1 MTELIEPRQA
11 IKQATPLVTT
21 EAKQAAFLFWYEIK
35 DQEGVT
41 KDVKIDNLIL
51 IELLYYHNFRR
62 FDVEQSSIFIKLHNN
77 RIISQTTVTEITDFV
92 FDYIDQLPDE
102 LPKQMI
108 KRKLLTGVTTY
119 FNEKKLYLL
128 KPKEPIELQ
137 KDTIS
142 TKFIYFKNGFLN
154 ITKKDIKFM
163 DYKSLSGY
171 IWDKEIIQ
179 RDYVKPPE
187 DEAKNYV
194 KRFFSLVAGPKRF
207 NDLCIAAG
215 YYTHDFY
222 DYKLSSLVITD
233 SGIDEEN
240 EANGRTGKTLFCK
253 IIAGVLSSNPND
265 QNIKTYVEV
274 NAKDFDSKAQ
284 FKYASCGLETKLVVL
299 NDLRRH
305 FDVDCLFNDV
315 TEGIDVN
322 KKGLAA
328 FKIRCKIILTTN
340 KTIKIEGDSAKDRFL
355 EFEFTNYFS
364 ASHTPE
370 NEFKHWFF
378 RDWNNEDYCRYYLF
392 MAQCTQMYFSNNLK
406 LNKPTQIT
414 LNKRKLRE
422 NTAPDF
428 LDWIEQ
434 FAPVPNHE
442 YEKRELYEMFVQ
454 FAPDYRD
461 PKFKQR
467 KFSDWLKNYCNFSD
481 HLMNY
486 RKDENER
493 RTSTT
498 TYFKFIPKDL

>member
-1 MTELIEPRQA
+1 MTAIIEPRQA
-11 IKQATPLVTT
+11 IKRATPLETK
-21 EAKQAAFLFWYEIK
+21 EAQQASFIFWTSIVDAEGNEK
-35 DQEGVT
+35 DIR
-41 KDVKIDNLIL
+41 IDNLIL
-51 IELLYYHNFRR
+51 IEMLYFHNFRR
-62 FDVEQSSIFIKLHNN
+62 FDIEQSSIFIKLENN
-77 RIISQTTVTEITDFV
+77 KIIKQTSITEITDFV
-92 FDYIDQLPDE
+92 FEYIDQLPEE

-128 KPKEPIELQ
+128 KPKEPIILQ
-137 KDTIS
+137 KDTIES
-142 TKFIYFKNGFLN
+142 KYIYFKNGFLCV
-154 ITKKDIKFM
+154 TKKDIKFLS
-163 DYKSLSGY
+163 YQSLSGY

-179 RDYVKPPE
+179 RDFIKPNE
-187 DEAKNYV
+187 DESKNYV
-194 KRFFSLVAGPKRF
+194 KRFFNLIAGPKRF

-222 DYKLSSLVITD
+222 DYKLSSLVVTD
-233 SGIDEEN
+233 SGISEEN

-253 IIAGVLSSNPND
+253 ILAGVLSSNPND
-265 QNIKTYVEV
+265 PGIRTYVEV

-299 NDLRRH
+299 NDLRRN

-370 NEFKHWFF
+370 QEFKHWFF

-406 LNKPTQIT
+406 LNAPSQIT

-422 NTAPDF
+422 NTAPEF
-428 LDWIEQ
+428 LEWIEN
-434 FAPVPNHE
+434 FNLVPSQE
-442 YEKRELYEMFVQ
+442 YEKKILFDSFVKW
-454 FAPDYRD
+454 APDFND

-481 HLMNY
+481 HLLNY

-498 TYFKFIPKDL
+498 TYFKFIAK

>member
-1 MTELIEPRQA
+1 MTEKIKPHAAIDVSEAIETKESVQSKF
-11 IKQATPLVTT
+11 I
-21 EAKQAAFLFWYEIK
+21 FWYEIK
-35 DQEGVT
+35 DIEGIT

-51 IELLYYHNFRR
+51 IEMLYFNNFRR
-62 FDVEQSSIFIKLHNN
+62 FDIDQSSIFIKLENN
-77 RIISQTTVTEITDFV
+77 RIIKQTNITEITDFV
-92 FDYIDQLPDE
+92 FDYIDELPEE

-128 KPKEPIELQ
+128 KPKEPIVLQ
-137 KDTIS
+137 KDTIDS
-142 TKFIYFKNGFLN
+142 KFIYFLNGFLK
-154 ITKKDIKFM
+154 ITRKEIVF
-163 DYKSLSGY
+163 LSYNNLTGY
-171 IWDKEIIQ
+171 IWINEIIQ
-179 RDYVKPPE
+179 REYVKPPE
-187 DEAKNYV
+187 NESKNFV
-194 KRFFSLVAGPKRF
+194 KKFFTLVAGPKRF

-233 SGIDEEN
+233 SGISEDN

-253 IIAGVLSSNPND
+253 IIAGVISSNPND
-265 QNIKTYVEV
+265 TSIRTYVEV

-284 FKYASCGLETKLVVL
+284 FKYSACGIETKLIVL
-299 NDLRRH
+299 NDLRRN

-328 FKIRCKIILTTN
+328 FKIRTKIILTTN

-392 MAQCTQMYFSNNLK
+392 MAQCTQLYFANNLK
-406 LNKPTQIT
+406 LNAPSQIS

-422 NTAPDF
+422 NTAPEF
-428 LDWIEQ
+428 LEWIENLM
-434 FAPVPNHE
+434 PVSNRE
-442 YEKRELYEMFVQ
+442 YLKTELFTSFIT
-454 FAPDYRD
+454 FAPDFNE

-467 KFSDWLKNYCNFSD
+467 KFSEWLKNYCNFSD

-493 RTSTT
+493 RTATA
-498 TYFKFIPKDL
+498 TYFKFIAK